1 MLRKA
6 NKLKKNDGYIIDS
19 LGWALFKLKK
29 YEESEKYLEQAVRIM
44 PSDPVVNDHYGDVL
58 WKNSK
63 FLQARYFWNY
73 VANLKDAENEIKKN
87 VKKKITFGIN

>member
-1 MLRKA
+1 
-6 NKLKKNDGYIIDS
+6 
-19 LGWALFKLKK
+19 
-29 YEESEKYLEQAVRIM
+29 M